1 MKSNVSLARHSWS
14 VPIMLGLLFA
24 GLISLSLPAD
34 ASAESADDL
43 ARTANKMIRNAERN
57 MHNRKIDLAVTLLE
71 EAQSTLDALKVA
83 DPSHRQLKSLEN
95 KYARIKKQ
103 VDKKLGGAQ
112 AKRSSPS
119 ASTALTEPGDSSGDK
134 LPGGVSKRIRDI
146 KREMDQVK
154 RYLSKGTESS
164 AKQAQYI
171 LGGVQSLFDDID
183 KKYGDQFDTSH
194 PDYAAA
200 KERFDRL
207 EGDTNAALAAAAK
220 SNTDA
225 EADEAAKKKQSAE
238 WIPKFQAYLSYPG
251 NEGHDPNLLV
261 YVPGTSEP
269 EKFADAQKRYEAFKS
284 FYESYQAAEFP
295 HGKTWKLETLAEKDG
310 PQRLV
315 DFQKQFADRVGT
327 VFGEAEKHISEA
339 MAYLEKKNG
348 WKNDPSVKPPLIDKN
363 RMNAIDNLVKNVNSA
378 LGSGSPEAAKI
389 NRSYAALTAQDKE
402 YRKIR
407 AERTFLSPD
416 IYSGGDKK
424 DLLKKARA
432 IIANEKPG
440 SKVLRVT
447 IYKDGW
453 EEKTVEGW
461 RDTSRT
467 QWEKKTFREIN
478 ANAGARDATG
488 VYLYTIYLAQDK
500 TSTGWSNLYGH
511 IMYSDPMAE
520 ENVDK

>member
-1 MKSNVSLARHSWS
+1 MKSNISFVRQSWAVS
-14 VPIMLGLLFA
+14 IMLVLLFA
-24 GLISLSLPAD
+24 GLISLSLPA
-34 ASAESADDL
+34 AAAAESADDL
-43 ARTANKMIRNAERN
+43 ARSANKMIRNAERN
-57 MHNRKIDLAVTLLE
+57 MHNRKLDQAVTLLE
-71 EAQSTLDALKVA
+71 EARATLDTLKAA

-95 KYARIKKQ
+95 KYGRIKKQ
-103 VDKKLGGAQ
+103 VDKKVGGAK
-112 AKRSSPS
+112 AKASSSS
-119 ASTALTEPGDSSGDK
+119 ASTAVTKSEKSTGDK

-146 KREMDQVK
+146 NREMDQVK
-154 RYLSKGTESS
+154 RYLAKGTESS

-171 LGGVQSLFDDID
+171 LGEVQNLFNDID

-194 PDYAAA
+194 PDYAEA
-200 KERFDRL
+200 KERFDRFR
-207 EGDTNAALAAAAK
+207 GDTDAALAAVEK
-220 SNTDA
+220 SNANA

-251 NEGHDPNLLV
+251 NDGHDPNLLV

-269 EKFADAQKRYEAFKS
+269 EKFADAQERYEAFKA

-295 HGKTWKLETLAEKDG
+295 HGKTWKLETLAEKEG
-310 PQRLV
+310 PQRMA
-315 DFQKQFADRVGT
+315 DFQKQFADRVIT
-327 VFGEAEKHISEA
+327 VAGEAEKQISGA
-339 MAYLEKKNG
+339 RAYLGKNNG
-348 WKNDPSVKPPLIDKN
+348 WKDDSSVKPPLVDKN
-363 RMNAIDNLVKNVNSA
+363 RMESIDNLVKKVNAA

-402 YRKIR
+402 YRLIR
-407 AERTFLSPD
+407 ADRTFLSPD

-432 IIANEKPG
+432 IITDEKPG
-440 SKVLRVT
+440 SEVLRVT

-478 ANAGARDATG
+478 ANAGVRDG
-488 VYLYTIYLAQDK
+488 GRVYLYTIYLAQDK

-520 ENVDK
+520 ENVEK